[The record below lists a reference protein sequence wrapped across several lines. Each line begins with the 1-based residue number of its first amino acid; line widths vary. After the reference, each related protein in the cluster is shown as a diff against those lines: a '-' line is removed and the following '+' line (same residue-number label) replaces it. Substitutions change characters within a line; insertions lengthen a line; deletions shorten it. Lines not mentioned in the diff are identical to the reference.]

1 MVYYTS
7 TLSVECNSQAVLVFV
22 IRRGVR
28 APFAFFDCERHV
40 ISPGLVYREQGRCL
54 GLVYA
59 HVYGGGDA
67 ISEDDSSVYVGL
79 SENSTFTENMVH
91 RRLH

>member
-28 APFAFFDCERHV
+28 APFAFFDM
-40 ISPGLVYREQGRCL
+40 SYYQALSTASREGAWE
-54 GLVYA
+54 GE
-59 HVYGGGDA
+59 DA
-67 ISEDDSSVYVGL
+67 ISEDDSSVLG
-79 SENSTFTENMVH
+79 
-91 RRLH
+91 